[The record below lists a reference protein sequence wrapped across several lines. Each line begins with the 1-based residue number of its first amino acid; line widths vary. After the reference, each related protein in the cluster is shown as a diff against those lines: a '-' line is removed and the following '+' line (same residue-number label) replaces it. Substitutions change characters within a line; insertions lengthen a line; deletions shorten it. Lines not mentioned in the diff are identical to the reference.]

1 MGLFLHALLFPGG
14 AEKQCQ
20 QAVWRCAA
28 DRQTNLRLDDC
39 SWHTFARGPAVLL
52 NDDCLGYFVWEAIS
66 PLLTCP
72 VLLLYIYDDDFWGYE
87 LAQAGRVLDMF
98 DSLPDYFKP
107 GRPPA
112 RPGNAVAIAHCFK
125 VPPEAVEPYLQPWA
139 ETRMGEFACPG
150 DDFVIGDCW
159 QLADFM
165 RALGFE
171 YDQLCPPPEAALPE
185 YGHQADNAVKWD
197 NTAAKVVPPQP
208 PLPAIAYTQ
217 LPVDTPILPDALTD
231 AAYARQ
237 RAKTLP
243 AEYAEIAKLIEA
255 GQYAEALPLLTEAI
269 RLNSNLAVL
278 YLLRAFC
285 WCQLENLKQGRN
297 RRPEMDRDLS
307 CALELEPDNVW
318 ALRARCPTTGT
329 SKRYQ
334 RHIADLTRLL
344 ELDEENQDIYQ
355 VSRAYRWHWV
365 GDDEA
370 AKADLAAVLQRGRL
384 WTVDLTYLCRELQ
397 MPGFLI

>member
-1 MGLFLHALLFPGG
+1 M
-14 AEKQCQ
+14 
-20 QAVWRCAA
+20 
-28 DRQTNLRLDDC
+28 
-39 SWHTFARGPAVLL
+39 
-52 NDDCLGYFVWEAIS
+52 
-66 PLLTCP
+66 
-72 VLLLYIYDDDFWGYE
+72 
-87 LAQAGRVLDMF
+87 
-98 DSLPDYFKP
+98 
-107 GRPPA
+107 
-112 RPGNAVAIAHCFK
+112 
-125 VPPEAVEPYLQPWA
+125 
-139 ETRMGEFACPG
+139 
-150 DDFVIGDCW
+150 
-159 QLADFM
+159 
-165 RALGFE
+165 
-171 YDQLCPPPEAALPE
+171 
-185 YGHQADNAVKWD
+185 
-197 NTAAKVVPPQP
+197 
-208 PLPAIAYTQ
+208 
-217 LPVDTPILPDALTD
+217 
-231 AAYARQ
+231 
-237 RAKTLP
+237 
-243 AEYAEIAKLIEA
+243 
-255 GQYAEALPLLTEAI
+255 PLLTEAI

-297 RRPEMDRDLS
+297 RRPDMDRDLS

-318 ALRARCPTTGT
+318 ALRARCPTTCT